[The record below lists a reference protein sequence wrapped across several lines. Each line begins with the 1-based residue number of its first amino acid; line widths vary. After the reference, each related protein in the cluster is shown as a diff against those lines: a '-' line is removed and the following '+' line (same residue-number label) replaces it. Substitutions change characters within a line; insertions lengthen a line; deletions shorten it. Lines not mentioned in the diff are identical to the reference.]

1 MNRSY
6 NAFRLQFFQRRF
18 HNIDPLN
25 GLRIRCSRAPCA
37 ALRCARLSGSCRRRA
52 GGLRLMAGRTRLSRV
67 TRLASR
73 GGRSGRMFRS
83 GARSALHR
91 SPLLRDAARGARARV
106 PDCVLRLRPPARHRF
121 PSRRHE
127 RHPRQGLSASESLKL
142 RALRPHAFRTDSR
155 PSASLKLV
163 LFMAAP
169 MLLAECYVVSEILL
183 LIKPRQGD
191 ALAAFNK
198 ASAYA
203 AALGIALLSGCVA
216 LQFSSVVAWRTWV
229 DAVSALAYVAAGLPF
244 IYVGLLEAAS
254 SPAAGRPSGRD
265 ARPSRRWSSISSSPT
280 PPWSSGCSIPCSSA
294 GGLRTTCT

>member
-1 MNRSY
+1 MEMTHY
-6 NAFRLQFFQRRF
+6 MELMM
-18 HNIDPLN
+18 
-25 GLRIRCSRAPCA
+25 
-37 ALRCARLSGSCRRRA
+37 GSWH
-52 GGLRLMAGRTRLSRV
+52 M
-67 TRLASR
+67 
-73 GGRSGRMFRS
+73 
-83 GARSALHR
+83 
-91 SPLLRDAARGARARV
+91 
-106 PDCVLRLRPPARHRF
+106 
-121 PSRRHE
+121 
-127 RHPRQGLSASESLKL
+127 
-142 RALRPHAFRTDSR
+142 
-155 PSASLKLV
+155 LV

-183 LIKPRQGD
+183 LIKPPQGG

-203 AALGIALLSGCVA
+203 AAPIAWAALLGAALGIALLSGCVA

>member
-1 MNRSY
+1 MEMTHY
-6 NAFRLQFFQRRF
+6 MELMM
-18 HNIDPLN
+18 
-25 GLRIRCSRAPCA
+25 
-37 ALRCARLSGSCRRRA
+37 GSWH
-52 GGLRLMAGRTRLSRV
+52 M
-67 TRLASR
+67 
-73 GGRSGRMFRS
+73 
-83 GARSALHR
+83 
-91 SPLLRDAARGARARV
+91 
-106 PDCVLRLRPPARHRF
+106 
-121 PSRRHE
+121 
-127 RHPRQGLSASESLKL
+127 
-142 RALRPHAFRTDSR
+142 
-155 PSASLKLV
+155 LV

-183 LIKPRQGD
+183 LIKPPQGG

-229 DAVSALAYVAAGLPF
+229 DAVSALAF
-244 IYVGLLEAAS
+244 EAAS